1 MRKALLG
8 FFVLLVLSACSAGKD
23 VPVAETGVA
32 DFHQKLNNGDFDTI
46 ANEASADFKAATKQD
61 DFIKLLSVVHRK
73 LGNFQGGK
81 STGWNETVATGGT
94 TVTLNYSA
102 PYDNGTADE
111 NFVFRIEEGKAVLL
125 GYHINSM
132 ALILN

>member
-8 FFVLLVLSACSAGKD
+8 FFVLFVLSACSPGKD
-23 VPVAETGVA
+23 VPIAEAGVV

-46 ANEASADFKAATKQD
+46 TNEASAEFKAATKQD
-61 DFIKLLSVVHRK
+61 DFIKLLSVIHRK
-73 LGNFQGGK
+73 LGNFQSSK
-81 STGWNETVATGGT
+81 STGWNDTVATGGT

-102 PYDNGTADE
+102 TYENGTADE
-111 NFVFRIEEGKAVLL
+111 NFVFRITDGKAVLL